1 MFQSLELSAMQCQWL
16 SYELA
21 KEIKPNIQV
30 EYEK

>member
-1 MFQSLELSAMQCQWL
+1 MFQSLELSATQYQWL

-30 EYEK
+30 ENEK